1 MFDFLVDHFCAR
13 MFSLYPEE
21 ATIEQLRMNTPL
33 F

>member
-21 ATIEQLRMNTPL
+21 ATIELRMNTPL